1 MFITMC
7 IWFLFFWFTVWTAK
21 DYGRSQFLWGILGL
35 LFGVFALILLL
46 VLGRKNY
53 DNYYDNY

>member
-1 MFITMC
+1 MC

-21 DYGRSQFLWGILGL
+21 SYGRSQFLWGILGL